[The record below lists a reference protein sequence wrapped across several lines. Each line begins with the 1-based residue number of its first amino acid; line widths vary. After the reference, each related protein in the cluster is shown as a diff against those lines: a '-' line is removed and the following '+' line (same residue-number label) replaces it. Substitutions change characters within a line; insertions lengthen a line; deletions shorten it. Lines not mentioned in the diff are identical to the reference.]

1 MAKKSSTINAEEF
14 VWKMIDDYMKEN
26 NIASRN
32 TAIECIFSEYKILSK
47 TPYPTT
53 QMVQRTQSVTTED
66 NTYDEDELMSQSI
79 SNTFNSMPE

>member
-32 TAIECIFSEYKILSK
+32 TAIECIFSEYKILSR
-47 TPYPTT
+47 TPYQTT
-53 QMVQRTQSVTTED
+53 TSKPTQSNLVGD
-66 NTYDEDELMSQSI
+66 ACDRDDLVDIAI
-79 SNTFNSMPE
+79 SNQFNNMPD